1 MKKKDINN
9 NSVLAKCSPTV
20 SEKTDFNEEFCQW
33 FSGFSDAESCF
44 LIQPVLNSNKNKVS
58 RFSFKFIIELHKD
71 DLGVLELI
79 KKKLGIGN
87 IRLIKDTCVYMVSD
101 KKGIYTLI
109 NIFDKYNLN
118 TTKYLDYFNF
128 KKAFILYFER
138 RDPNLKVI
146 EAEELKNQILEIKN
160 CMNTKRSDFNMD
172 NHQVIITKNWLLGFL
187 EGDGSFYLSRTKMVP
202 TFSIELSEIQFSLIL
217 KIKEFLINNLNF
229 DKYSIH
235 KLRLSE
241 IISINKLKGRLG
253 KPSVTLVIQ
262 NINILN
268 NYLIPYLEDMKW
280 NSKKGLDF
288 PDFKIICRA
297 IYHGAH
303 RDDYIKSLIIK
314 LSYTMNNYR
323 LSTNLRESSTASLE
337 LKKSEIN
344 QIINAKPTIEH
355 LSDGRI
361 RDIVTKKIVPYNAS
375 CIYEIIKPTGEI
387 LIVEYLDEVL
397 QIVGVGFRT
406 LKRRLDDQDKIEPKC
421 NDHIVKR
428 IPVFYPKDRR

>member
-1 MKKKDINN
+1 
-9 NSVLAKCSPTV
+9 
-20 SEKTDFNEEFCQW
+20 
-33 FSGFSDAESCF
+33 
-44 LIQPVLNSNKNKVS
+44 
-58 RFSFKFIIELHKD
+58 
-71 DLGVLELI
+71 
-79 KKKLGIGN
+79 
-87 IRLIKDTCVYMVSD
+87 
-101 KKGIYTLI
+101 
-109 NIFDKYNLN
+109 
-118 TTKYLDYFNF
+118 
-128 KKAFILYFER
+128 
-138 RDPNLKVI
+138 
-146 EAEELKNQILEIKN
+146 
-160 CMNTKRSDFNMD
+160 
-172 NHQVIITKNWLLGFL
+172 
-187 EGDGSFYLSRTKMVP
+187 MVP

-397 QIVGVGFRT
+397 QIVAVGFRT